1 MSPHGAG
8 DDRDPAMTSLLADW
22 GSSVRRGTEP
32 IFERPPDLPELRA
45 RLDAIDDE
53 LAAET
58 PFASRGLRLA
68 AASAAA
74 AAVLVATTWLAFR
87 GDTRAPRLA
96 AVRAVAVVESG
107 GVARSAPGAFKTG
120 DRVDV
125 RFDSDGPAA
134 IRVATLGPEGTV
146 RSLAATALDAA
157 GPASVG
163 AFVLE
168 GAPGVETFVVIAGPR
183 DAGAAEID
191 ALLAAASDAARAAP
205 DRPLDAALERIRRDG
220 RFSAEALELRHER

>member
-1 MSPHGAG
+1 MSPHGAE
-8 DDRDPAMTSLLADW
+8 DDRDPAMTSLMTEW
-22 GSSVRRGTEP
+22 GASVRHGTEP
-32 IFERPPDLPELRA
+32 IIERPPDLPELRA

-53 LAAET
+53 LAAAT

-87 GDTRAPRLA
+87 GDARAPRLA
-96 AVRAVAVVESG
+96 GVRAVEVVETG
-107 GVARSAPGAFKTG
+107 GVARSAPSVFKTG
-120 DRVDV
+120 ARVDV

-134 IRVATLGPEGTV
+134 IRVATLAPDGTV

-157 GPASVG
+157 GLASVG
-163 AFVLE
+163 PFVLVDP
-168 GAPGVETFVVIAGPR
+168 PGVETFVVIAGPR

-205 DRPLDAALERIRRDG
+205 ARPLDAALERIRRDG
-220 RFSAEALELRHER
+220 RFSAEALPLRHER